1 MKVYLSKKDNETK
14 FKVIEVGH
22 DAVTVEF
29 LNGVNKGQHTKYSNS
44 TVKRWWKVTEEEIV
58 EEKTKKKRKKITNEN
73 VTLTEEFL
81 NGFSSKYY
89 SSVKCYKFY
98 KNGKPFA
105 EVYPQKKKILCYF
118 KSLDGIDLGKVMFY
132 KEGYKYYLPVRVDIS
147 YESDF
152 IEILKQLLK

>member
-1 MKVYLSKKDNETK
+1 MKVYLSKKDNTTK
-14 FKVIEVGH
+14 FKVIETGH
-22 DAVTVEF
+22 NTVTVEF
-29 LNGVNKGQHTKYSNS
+29 LNGTNKGQLTKYSLS
-44 TVKRWWKVTEEEIV
+44 TVKRWWKMIEEE
-58 EEKTKKKRKKITNEN
+58 EEKPTKKIKKTTNEN
-73 VTLTEEFL
+73 VALTEEFL

-118 KSLDGIDLGKVMFY
+118 KSLDGIDLSKVMFH

-147 YESDF
+147 YETNF
-152 IEILKQLLK
+152 IEILKELLK